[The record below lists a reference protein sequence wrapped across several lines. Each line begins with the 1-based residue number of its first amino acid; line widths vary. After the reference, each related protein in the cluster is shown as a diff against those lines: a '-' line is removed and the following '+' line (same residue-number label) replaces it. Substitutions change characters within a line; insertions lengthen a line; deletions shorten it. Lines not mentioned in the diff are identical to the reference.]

1 MACASSTTTKVTR
14 QPEAMPRSEP
24 SSGPGAA
31 GLRVGGAELVPPV
44 ADAVR
49 LIDHHEAHRAAGD
62 DAAQR
67 ALERL
72 GRQVEELDLAAAERG
87 HAVAP
92 LLERQRR
99 VDRRGA
105 EAEPHERVD
114 LVLHE
119 RDERRDHEYGAGQ
132 DLGRNLKRERLAGT
146 GGHDADAVAT
156 GEHRVDD
163 APLPGAELA
172 IAEDGLEHLLR
183 VGVARGVEQRGAGV
197 EHEVFPV
204 RVRVE
209 GPEYS
214 PGSGVT
220 VGSPRSVQPRQ
231 PPSSETTF
239 V

>member
-1 MACASSTTTKVTR
+1 MQCASSTTTRLTG
-14 QPEAMPRSEP
+14 QPETMPRSQP
-24 SSGPGAA
+24 SSRSGRRYRSSTSPRRNAA
-31 GLRVGGAELVPPV
+31 MRSRRSSNGSDELTVVARKPSRTIASTRAFLSGGGGGGSGREPGGA
-44 ADAVR
+44 
-49 LIDHHEAHRAAGD
+49 
-62 DAAQR
+62 
-67 ALERL
+67 
-72 GRQVEELDLAAAERG
+72 
-87 HAVAP
+87 
-92 LLERQRR
+92 
-99 VDRRGA
+99 A

-132 DLGRNLKRERLAGT
+132 DLGRNLERERLAGT

-156 GEHRVDD
+156 GEPRVDD

-209 GPEYS
+209 GPDYS